1 MTKHLF
7 KIYHFYK
14 KELNLYGDN
23 GNILYL
29 QHFLKLF
36 NISSKVY
43 SINSFST
50 NLEPCDFIFAGG
62 GPDLLQN
69 KIYENFLTH
78 QKFILNHIKSGKP
91 SLFVCGSFQLLGK
104 YYLTDKN
111 LKIPGLSLFNFY
123 TFSPKNQNFRIV
135 GNVHSKINFNN
146 NIFPKKIVGFENHNG
161 RTVLAKSLQPLSYVD
176 SLKKGNN
183 TQDYSE
189 GLLYKKTIGTYLHGP
204 VLVKNP
210 LILSY
215 LLSEFINI
223 KNLEEKKVFSS
234 EYVAYKN
241 ASFKK
246 R

>member
-1 MTKHLF
+1 MKNKIF

-29 QHFLKLF
+29 QYFLKLF
-36 NISSKVY
+36 GVY
-43 SINSFST
+43 SRVYTIDLST
-50 NLEPCDFIFAGG
+50 KNLKSCDFIFAGG

-69 KIYENFLTH
+69 KIYENFLSH
-78 QKFILNHIKSGKP
+78 KNFIQNHIKRGKP

-104 YYLTDKN
+104 YYLTDKG

-135 GNVHSKINFNN
+135 GNIHSKINFKNS
-146 NIFPKKIVGFENHNG
+146 IFPKKIVGFENHNG
-161 RTVLAKSLQPLSYVD
+161 RTILSKTLMPFTYVD
-176 SLKKGNN
+176 SLVKGNN

-210 LILSY
+210 SILSY
-215 LLSEFINI
+215 LLSDFISI